1 MFGCES
7 GNVPT
12 HDWKGLAMTEMTER
26 EHVDCDV
33 VIVGAGPAG
42 LAAAMRLKQRAPDL
56 AVIVVEKGAEAGAHI
71 LSGMVMDP
79 AALDALLPDWRD
91 DANRPL
97 RVPVTQDHFAVLTAG
112 HAIPLPE
119 KLFPPLMSNKGAFIG
134 SLGEVVKYLA
144 ARAEDL
150 GVDIYPAIAAVDLL
164 SDATGRITGVLTGD
178 MGVNKD
184 GTPGPNYAAGMELRA
199 RHTLLAE
206 GARGSLSK
214 IAITRFGLD
223 SGSGFQKFGTGL
235 KEVWE
240 LPPGHV
246 VPGRIMHTMGWP
258 LDRKTGGGSFVYHGE
273 NNLLTVGF
281 VVHLDY
287 QNPTLSPF
295 DEFQRFKTH
304 PVLRA
309 LLDGG
314 KRVAYGA
321 RALTE
326 GGWQAVP
333 RLTFPGGALIG
344 CAAGFMN
351 VPRIKGS
358 HNAIFS
364 GIAVA
369 DAIVADPDATEL
381 TAWRDGWRNGP
392 IGTDLFAVRNVKP
405 LWSRFGLPGG
415 VALGALDMWTQTVF
429 GKSAFGTLQHAKPD
443 WATLK
448 PLAKVTPITYPK
460 PDHVL
465 TFDRLSS
472 VFLSGTT
479 HAENQPC
486 HLKLANPSTPV
497 RRNLPL
503 YGEPARLYCPAGVY
517 EVMKSDDGSDSFVIN
532 AQNCVHC
539 KTCDIKDPSQNITWT
554 PPEGGG
560 GPIYAGM

>member
-1 MFGCES
+1 MEE
-7 GNVPT
+7 VI
-12 HDWKGLAMTEMTER
+12 ER
-26 EHVDCDV
+26 EHVSCDV

-42 LAAAMRLKQRAPDL
+42 LAAAIRLKQRAPDMT
-56 AVIVVEKGAEAGAHI
+56 VIVVEKGSEPGAHT

-79 AALDALLPDWRD
+79 SALDTLLPDWRD
-91 DANRPL
+91 DPDRPL
-97 RVPVTQDHFAVLTAG
+97 RITVTEDYFAILTANR
-112 HAIPLPE
+112 AIAVPE
-119 KLFPPLMSNKGAFIG
+119 KLFPPLMSNKGCFIG
-134 SLGEVVKYLA
+134 SLGNVVRYLA
-144 ARAEDL
+144 KKAEAL
-150 GVDIYPAIAAVDLL
+150 GVDIYPAIPAMELL
-164 SDATGRITGVLTGD
+164 FDETGRVAGVLTGD
-178 MGVNKD
+178 MGVNKN
-184 GTPGPNYAAGMELRA
+184 GLPGPQYTPGMELRA
-199 RHTLLAE
+199 QHTLLAE

-214 IAITRFGLD
+214 SAIQRFGLD
-223 SGSGFQKFGTGL
+223 RESGFQKFGIGL

-240 LPPGHV
+240 LPPGRV
-246 VPGRIMHTMGWP
+246 RPGCISHTMGWP
-258 LDRKTGGGSFVYHGE
+258 LDRKTGGGSFIYHGE

-287 QNPTLSPF
+287 QNPTISPF

-304 PVLRA
+304 PTLRG
-309 LLDGG
+309 LLEGG

-364 GIAVA
+364 GIQVA
-369 DAIVADPDATEL
+369 DAIVAQPDATEL
-381 TAWRDGWRNGP
+381 TAWRDGWQNSA
-392 IGTDLFAVRNVKP
+392 IGKDLFAVRNVKP
-405 LWSRFGLPGG
+405 LWSRYGLPMGVLLGG
-415 VALGALDMWTQTVF
+415 LDMWAHKLV
-429 GKSAFGTLQHAKPD
+429 GKSLFGTIKHKKPD

-448 PLAKVTPITYPK
+448 PLAQVTPIMYPK

-472 VFLSGTT
+472 VFFSGTT

-486 HLKLANPSTPV
+486 HLKLTDPSVPLS
-497 RRNLPL
+497 RNLPL

-517 EVMKSDDGSDSFVIN
+517 EISKEKQGSNIFVIN

-539 KTCDIKDPSQNITWT
+539 KTCDIKDPSQNITWR

-560 GPIYAGM
+560 GPIYASM

>member
-1 MFGCES
+1 MDE
-7 GNVPT
+7 VT
-12 HDWKGLAMTEMTER
+12 QRD
-26 EHVDCDV
+26 HVTCDV

-42 LAAAMRLKQRAPDL
+42 LSAAIRLKQHAPEMS
-56 AVIVVEKGAEAGAHI
+56 VIVVEKGAEPGAHS

-79 AALDALLPDWRD
+79 STLDELLPDWRND
-91 DANRPL
+91 PDRPL
-97 RVPVTQDHFAVLTAG
+97 RTEVSEEHFTFLTQKRTFA
-112 HAIPLPE
+112 LPE
-119 KLFPPLMSNKGAFIG
+119 KLFPPLMSNKGCFVG
-134 SLGEVVKYLA
+134 SLGKLVAYLA
-144 ARAEDL
+144 QKAEEI
-150 GVDIYPAIAAVDLL
+150 GVDIYPAIAATELL
-164 SDATGRITGVLTGD
+164 FDATGRVAGIVTGD

-184 GTPGPNYAAGMELRA
+184 GTHSNNYTPGMELRA

-214 IAITRFGLD
+214 IAIARFDLYAQ
-223 SGSGFQKFGTGL
+223 SKFQKFGTGI

-240 LPPGHV
+240 LPPGRV
-246 VPGRIMHTMGWP
+246 VPGRIMHTLGWP

-273 NNLLTVGF
+273 DNLLTVGF

-287 QNPTLSPF
+287 TNPTLSPF

-304 PVLRA
+304 PSMRI

-314 KRVAYGA
+314 KRISYGA

-326 GGWQAVP
+326 GGWQSVP

-351 VPRIKGS
+351 VPRIKGT
-358 HNAIFS
+358 HNAIAS
-364 GIAVA
+364 GMQVA
-369 DAIVADPDATEL
+369 DAIIADPEATEL
-381 TAWRDGWRNGP
+381 TAWRDGWKKSS
-392 IGTDLFAVRNVKP
+392 IGKDIFPVRNVKP
-405 LWSRFGLPGG
+405 LWSRYGLPVG
-415 VALGALDMWTQTVF
+415 VALGAFDMWTQTLL
-429 GKSAFGTLQHAKPD
+429 GKSPFGTIQHEKPD
-443 WATLK
+443 WASLK
-448 PLAKVTPITYPK
+448 LLSEVTPITYPK
-460 PDHVL
+460 PDNVL

-486 HLKLANPSTPV
+486 HLQLADPNTPLT
-497 RRNLPL
+497 RNLPL

-517 EVMKSDDGSDSFVIN
+517 EVENHHEKSNSFVIN

-539 KTCDIKDPSQNITWT
+539 KTCDIKDPSQNINWT

-560 GPIYAGM
+560 GPIYVGM

>member
-1 MFGCES
+1 MDD
-7 GNVPT
+7 VT
-12 HDWKGLAMTEMTER
+12 QRD
-26 EHVDCDV
+26 HVTCDV

-42 LAAAMRLKQRAPDL
+42 LAAAIRIKQRAPDMT
-56 AVIVVEKGAEAGAHI
+56 VIVVEKGAEPGAHS
-71 LSGMVMDP
+71 LSGMVMAP
-79 AALDALLPDWRD
+79 SALDALLPDWRKD
-91 DANRPL
+91 PDRPL
-97 RVPVTQDHFAVLTAG
+97 QTEVTQDHFAFLTSER
-112 HAIPLPE
+112 AIPLPE
-119 KLFPPLMSNKGAFIG
+119 RLFPPLMSNKGCFIG
-134 SLGEVVKYLA
+134 SLGKVVTYLA
-144 ARAEDL
+144 KKAEEL
-150 GVDIYPAIAAVDLL
+150 GVDIYPSIAATEFLFDP
-164 SDATGRITGVLTGD
+164 AGRVAGIVTGD

-184 GTPGPNYAAGMELRA
+184 GTHSKNYTPGMELRA
-199 RHTLLAE
+199 KHTLLAE

-214 IAITRFGLD
+214 VAIAHFRLD
-223 SGSGFQKFGTGL
+223 AQSGFQKFGTGL

-240 LPPGHV
+240 LPPGRV
-246 VPGRIMHTMGWP
+246 VPGRIVHTLGWP
-258 LDRKTGGGSFVYHGE
+258 LDRKTGGGSFVYHGQD
-273 NNLLTVGF
+273 NLLTVGF

-304 PVLRA
+304 PTMRA
-309 LLDGG
+309 LLEGG
-314 KRVAYGA
+314 RRISYGA

-358 HNAIFS
+358 HNAIAS
-364 GIAVA
+364 GIQVA
-369 DAIVADPDATEL
+369 DAIVADPGAVEL
-381 TAWRDGWRNGP
+381 AAWRDGWRDSS
-392 IGTDLFAVRNVKP
+392 IGRDLFPVRNVKP
-405 LWSRFGLPGG
+405 LWSRYGLPAG
-415 VALGALDMWTQTVF
+415 VALGALDMWCQTLF
-429 GKSAFGTLQHAKPD
+429 RKTPFGTLSHDKPD
-443 WATLK
+443 WASLK
-448 PLAKVTPITYPK
+448 PLEEVMPITYPK

-486 HLKLANPSTPV
+486 HLKLADPTVPL

-517 EVMKSDDGSDSFVIN
+517 EITKTQDGTDTFTIN

-539 KTCDIKDPSQNITWT
+539 KTCDIKDPEQNITWT

-560 GPIYAGM
+560 GPIYVGM